1 MRQTSGPLSPT
12 CLSRTTQLPL
22 RPTARTILRVRVGVS
37 TPDLHLPITSQQAL
51 HSSPSD
57 RLELRAYRLQP
68 QWPIENPSENPEPV
82 QLSAAAWQSSNRTK
96 DQPASVEL
104 TIRCCVHSEEEP
116 GVGTG
121 KGSDCKVWPQ
131 GDCHRDEGP
140 RERPHCCSRSRGPWS
155 LMALRG
161 LCLLTAVSWDS
172 HACAPILSSPQS
184 PDMEGSKQVVCLP
197 QNNSTPH
204 F

>member
-12 CLSRTTQLPL
+12 CLKSDNTAPTQDPQLGPYSGYG
-22 RPTARTILRVRVGVS
+22 VGVS

-82 QLSAAAWQSSNRTK
+82 QLSAAAWQSSNHTK

-104 TIRCCVHSEEEP
+104 TVRCCVHSEEEP

-121 KGSDCKVWPQ
+121 KGSDCQVWPQ
-131 GDCHRDEGP
+131 GDCHRDVGP
-140 RERPHCCSRSRGPWS
+140 LGETSLLLQKQRPLVTHGTQRPYLHTC
-155 LMALRG
+155 ALLQQSAGIAMPVLPSCPPHRA
-161 LCLLTAVSWDS
+161 LTWRA
-172 HACAPILSSPQS
+172 A
-184 PDMEGSKQVVCLP
+184 
-197 QNNSTPH
+197 NR
-204 F
+204 